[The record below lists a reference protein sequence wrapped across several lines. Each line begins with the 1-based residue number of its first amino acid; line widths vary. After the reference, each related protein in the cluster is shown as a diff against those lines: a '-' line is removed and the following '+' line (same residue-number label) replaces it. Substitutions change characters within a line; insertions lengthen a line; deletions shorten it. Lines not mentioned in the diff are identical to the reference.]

1 MHNPELRPS
10 NYNYDAATLLL
21 RIRALFDRD
30 DDLLGDVLLRSVLA
44 RASGSPTQ
52 HVITRIDV
60 LPKGQAA
67 GSREPLDYGTILFV
81 MESLTRESLLGRL
94 AALPEKQFRIGDQII
109 SLAGLG
115 FSDTYEPSRNSYC
128 EWPCRVFDISFGYAH
143 QVSQEPLLH
152 PNLPTYSSAY
162 DAIESFLDL
171 AKFGGPSDGRL
182 GRLQLII
189 PNLNARIDTLNLVD
203 RRLRLTTAGAR
214 KADSL
219 KAAVDYKSEK
229 TAKREEKQFRGR
241 ELEFA
246 LAFHPSELNVW
257 LVSLNGFLAD
267 FHRENLYHSSG
278 ANAVLPKLPY
288 NDVLTPS
295 VFGASELPLLKTSSD
310 EPRRAVI
317 LTALALE
324 YKAVKAHLRNVR
336 ETTHPR
342 GTVYEEGEF
351 TASDGSSWQ
360 VYIAETGAGNSAAAR
375 ETERA
380 ISRFSPEIVVF
391 VGVAGGLKDVALG
404 DVVVATKVYGYESGK
419 AKREFLP
426 RPQVHDTAY
435 ELQQRARAEA
445 KREDWLKRV
454 DSGSKRK
461 VKVFVAPIAS
471 GEKVLASQRSA
482 LVAFLRNNYGDA
494 LAVDMEG
501 WGFLD
506 AMHANAGVLGLI
518 VRGISDQLDGKSKAD
533 AAGSQARAAKHA
545 SAFTFEVLSKLRP
558 RGFAP
563 SGGAVSEASGATKVP
578 GETRADAMES
588 SYAPFHH
595 SARIDELIKGV
606 VLGDGHSA
614 VAPAIEIVKATDA
627 SGHNELLQ
635 ELLNYQDC
643 QDQDTLWKALPT
655 IEACAGLAPD
665 LFTRA
670 VLSRMANNSDFS
682 VRASA
687 ASICM
692 DLAQFAPDRVPVDL
706 LVKLSVY
713 NEDWYVQAPANAALK
728 AMARPMPAVLG
739 LYFKRLRSE
748 EAEERMHA
756 AQALAEVATHEP
768 EVLDPDALKKELF
781 RLRSIRDK
789 DAAVLIAR
797 ILPRVRRSRRIQGY
811 KYGL

>member
-1 MHNPELRPS
+1 MDNPELRPS
-10 NYNYDAATLLL
+10 NYNYDAATLVL

-60 LPKGQAA
+60 LPKGHAA
-67 GSREPLDYGTILFV
+67 GSKEPLDYGTILFV
-81 MESLTRESLLGRL
+81 TESLTRESLLIRL

-109 SLAGLG
+109 NLAGLG

-203 RRLRLTTAGAR
+203 RRLRLITAGAR

-241 ELEFA
+241 QLEFA
-246 LAFHPSELNVW
+246 LAFRPSELNVW

-295 VFGASELPLLKTSSD
+295 VFGTSEPPLLKTGSD

-324 YKAVKAHLRNVR
+324 YKAVKAHLKNVR

-351 TASDGSSWQ
+351 VASDGGTWRI
-360 VYIAETGAGNSAAAR
+360 YIAEIGAGNSTAAM

-380 ISRFSPEIVVF
+380 ITHFCPEVIAF
-391 VGVAGGLKDVALG
+391 VGVAGGLKDVAIG
-404 DVVVATKVYGYESGK
+404 DVVAATKVYGYESGK
-419 AKREFLP
+419 AEREFRP
-426 RPQVHDTAY
+426 RPQVHDAAY
-435 ELQQRARAEA
+435 DLVQRSRVEAR
-445 KREDWLKRV
+445 RDDWLDRV
-454 DSGSKRK
+454 GSRSRRK
-461 VKVFVAPIAS
+461 FRAFIGPVAS
-471 GEKVLASQRSA
+471 GEKVLASHRSA
-482 LVAFLRNNYGDA
+482 LAEFLRNAYGDA
-494 LAVDMEG
+494 LAVEMEG

-506 AMHANAGVLGLI
+506 AARASAGVRGFV
-518 VRGISDQLDGKSKAD
+518 VRGISDLLDGKAKAD
-533 AAGSQARAAKHA
+533 ARGAQERAAGHA
-545 SAFTFEVLSKLRP
+545 AAFAFEVLSKLK
-558 RGFAP
+558 
-563 SGGAVSEASGATKVP
+563 SGGLPASPTGAKVAHSLTESAGAP
-578 GETRADAMES
+578 EGEVGQAQRP
-588 SYAPFHH
+588 PFRR
-595 SARIDELIKGV
+595 SQRIEVLVRNVD
-606 VLGDGHSA
+606 LGDKQSTA
-614 VAPAIEIVKATDA
+614 KPAISIVKATDER
-627 SGHNELLQ
+627 GRNELLD
-635 ELLNYQDC
+635 ELLDYVNC
-643 QDQDTLWKALPT
+643 EDQEMLWRVLPT
-655 IEACAGLAPD
+655 IEACSEFAPD
-665 LFTRA
+665 LFTRD
-670 VLSRMANNSDFS
+670 VLNRLGSHPDFS
-682 VRASA
+682 VRATA
-687 ASICM
+687 ASVCM
-692 DLAQFAPDRVPVDL
+692 SLAQFAPDRVPVDL
-706 LVKLSVY
+706 LIKLSVFS
-713 NEDWYVQAPANAALK
+713 EDWYVERPANAALK
-728 AMARPMPAVLG
+728 AMAKPMPAVLEI
-739 LYFKRLRSE
+739 FFARLRSGD
-748 EAEERMHA
+748 AEERIHA
-756 AQALAEVATHEP
+756 AREIAEIAGTEP
-768 EVLDPDALKKELF
+768 GVLDPAALKLELS
-781 RLRSIRDK
+781 RLESTGDR
-789 DAAVLIAR
+789 DAAAVISKA
-797 ILPRVRRSRRIQGY
+797 LPKVQRSRRAQGY